1 MLKNRPLLIAALIFG
16 GIGLLLIITATI
28 IYIDGSKTI
37 YNAIA
42 SLLGMPI
49 GKITTASVCQFGTIF
64 EIAAF
69 VLGYKSFITE
79 SSEQ

>member
-1 MLKNRPLLIAALIFG
+1 MLKNRPLLTAAIVFG
-16 GIGLLLIITATI
+16 SIGLLLIITSAI
-28 IYIDGSKTI
+28 IYIDGGKTI

-49 GKITTASVCQFGTIF
+49 GKVTTASFCQFGTLF

-69 VLGYKSFITE
+69 ALGYKSFTTE